1 MDFSAPAGRSTLA
14 ILVNNKSGVLMRV
27 VGLFSRRG
35 YNIHSLSVGETEKP
49 EVSRIT
55 IVVSVDDERVIS
67 QIRRQVE
74 KLVDVRRVYSLT
86 SADSLQKELVL
97 VKIRADE
104 ESRTHLVELA
114 EIFKAKIIDVTKTTM
129 TLQLTGDFDKLEAFM
144 SLVEDYGIVELAR
157 TGITALERGSR
168 ALSEIDYEN

>member
-86 SADSLQKELVL
+86 RADSLQKELVL

>member
-14 ILVNNKSGVLMRV
+14 ILVNHKSGVLMRV

-129 TLQLTGDFDKLEAFM
+129 TLQLTGDLDKLEAFM

>member
-35 YNIHSLSVGETEKP
+35 YNIHSLSVGETERP

-104 ESRTHLVELA
+104 GSRTHLVELA

>member
-1 MDFSAPAGRSTLA
+1 MDFSAPTGRSTLA

>member
-104 ESRTHLVELA
+104 GSRTHLVELA

-129 TLQLTGDFDKLEAFM
+129 TLQLTGDLDKLEAFM

>member
-35 YNIHSLSVGETEKP
+35 YNIHSLSVGETENP

>member
-129 TLQLTGDFDKLEAFM
+129 TLQLTGDLDKLEAFM

>member
-144 SLVEDYGIVELAR
+144 TLVEDYGIVELAR

>member
-1 MDFSAPAGRSTLA
+1 
-14 ILVNNKSGVLMRV
+14 MRV